1 MITFSKKRT
10 PSPFLDLMDEFECFK
25 DDGSGVVDALGPPVA
40 ALPFEPGQQDKESD
54 PGEARAGPFRLP
66 MVDTIAL

>member
-1 MITFSKKRT
+1 
-10 PSPFLDLMDEFECFK
+10 MDEFVCFK
-25 DDGSGVVDALGPPVA
+25 DDGSGVVTAGLVPPVA